1 MPVLSAVKHINAFSF
16 SPARAVTIHIKDFYI
31 TLYRYCG
38 TLLTPTGMVD
48 TTNDVPATL
57 TPSPIITCDR
67 PFRMFFQTG
76 VLTPG
81 NGNTA
86 GDEIFSTGVHTQNVA
101 PANVRGFEFT
111 YRQLPGNC

>member
-1 MPVLSAVKHINAFSF
+1 
-16 SPARAVTIHIKDFYI
+16 
-31 TLYRYCG
+31 
-38 TLLTPTGMVD
+38 MVD
-48 TTNDVPATL
+48 DDNDTPATL

-81 NGNTA
+81 NGNTGGA
-86 GDEIFSTGVHTQNVA
+86 EIFSTGVHTQGAA
-101 PANVRGFEFT
+101 PANVRGFQFT